1 MRWNP
6 VFWKEIT
13 VDSRSVRLPVV
24 IFIFNLILSAAAIF
38 NIYNLN
44 MHARLTAE
52 IQYSAILELYS
63 LISTLEF
70 VQGKSWRKRGHKVES
85 KGFPMLASTETPDM

>member
-6 VFWKEIT
+6 VFLKEIT

-24 IFIFNLILSAAAIF
+24 IFIFNMILSAAAVF
-38 NIYNLN
+38 NVYNLN
-44 MHARLTAE
+44 LHARLTAE

-70 VQGKSWRKRGHKVES
+70 V
-85 KGFPMLASTETPDM
+85 MLLLLMQLEFFTVVA